1 VEEEEEERDLINDLE
16 TRGPLFPEEE
26 EEERS
31 LIADLKRH
39 TQLAVAW
46 NRRGSLVPGWT

>member
-1 VEEEEEERDLINDLE
+1 MQGDVQV
-16 TRGPLFPEEE
+16 

-31 LIADLKRH
+31 VIEDLKRH

-46 NRRGSLVPGWT
+46 NRHGSLVPGWTGPAMA